1 MTENKDL
8 NNVSAAVI
16 DALRAGR
23 NTNRAAYKA
32 ARSEAFRAGYD
43 KFLKEAL
50 DSSNKHEAKKQRATA
65 LSIRRSNKFASEAN
79 FANAVFD
86 APVSFRN
93 VKFASEANFANA
105 VFNAPV
111 SFRNVKFAS
120 EANFAN
126 AVFNA
131 PVSFQDAEFISKAEF
146 TNTVF
151 KDLVIDFPE
160 ADYRFEEVSNRAIVD
175 SVNHGEESGN
185 NTDKEPAP
193 QVKSP
198 VVKVAEPM
206 RTLDHVNLTHIKSLN
221 ESFSKY
227 QSDIAKRFQLV
238 DLSSYDNF
246 FEALESLGKS
256 NFGKIEAWGEVADRI
271 SSNFSKSF
279 QNVNYAS
286 YAKLAETMRMH
297 ESAMKHINY
306 SALAKALPKIDLNIL
321 REVNRKAKPEV
332 ERIAYLGLIDTIRS
346 ARRAYYNN
354 ESSVLSDAEYDALY
368 RRLEIIEAEHP
379 HLIANDSPT
388 QEVGGEAIEAFA
400 PVTHLQRMYSLEDV
414 FSFEELRTWLTKT
427 EESTRNLTGSAPQWL
442 TELKI
447 DGLAVNLLYRN
458 GTLVRAAT
466 RGDGTTGE
474 DVTHNVRTIASIPPQ
489 LTGENHP
496 EEIEIRG
503 EVFISSADFEKLNES
518 MIAAGKNPFAN
529 PRNAAAGSLRQKDA
543 AITASRPLSMYV
555 HGIGSRTGLDIATQY
570 ETYDLLASWGLP
582 VSPYSEIADNTEAVF
597 DFINKYGE
605 QRHSLVHEIDGIV
618 IKVNDFATQAQLGYT
633 SRVPRW
639 AVAYKYPPEEVH
651 TKLLDIRVDVGRTG
665 RVTPYGV
672 MEPVFVSGSTVERAT
687 LHNQDVVKAKGVLI
701 GDTVVLRKAGD
712 VIPEIVAPVVALR
725 DGTEREFVM
734 PSECP
739 SCGSPLAPGKEGD
752 VDLRCTNP
760 RSCPAQLTE
769 RVYYAASRGAFDIEA
784 LGFEAAKALTSPA
797 TPDTPPLTTEAH
809 LFSLNIEDLREVTI
823 EREKKV
829 KGVGTG
835 KMERVP
841 YFYTKPTKA
850 RPEPKPTKNTLNLFA
865 ELEKAKQ
872 QPLWRVLVALSIRH
886 VGPTAARALAAE
898 FGSMQAIREADRER
912 LAAVD
917 GVGTTI
923 ADSIIEWFAED
934 WHAEIVDSWAAAGVR
949 MEDSRDESVERTL
962 EGLTVVVTGTLNG
975 YTRDGAKEAII
986 SRGGKASGSV
996 SKRTHFV
1003 VAGANAGSKLDKAQ
1017 QLGLKVL
1024 DEEGF
1029 TALLEGGPE
1038 AVEATA
1044 E

>member
-1 MTENKDL
+1 M
-8 NNVSAAVI
+8 
-16 DALRAGR
+16 
-23 NTNRAAYKA
+23 
-32 ARSEAFRAGYD
+32 
-43 KFLKEAL
+43 
-50 DSSNKHEAKKQRATA
+50 
-65 LSIRRSNKFASEAN
+65 
-79 FANAVFD
+79 
-86 APVSFRN
+86 
-93 VKFASEANFANA
+93 
-105 VFNAPV
+105 
-111 SFRNVKFAS
+111 
-120 EANFAN
+120 
-126 AVFNA
+126 
-131 PVSFQDAEFISKAEF
+131 SKAEF

-151 KDLVIDFPE
+151 KDLVIDFPK
-160 ADYRFEEVSNRAIVD
+160 ADYSFEEISNSAISD
-175 SVNHGEESGN
+175 SVTYGEAAQDN
-185 NTDKEPAP
+185 ADKESVT
-193 QVKSP
+193 QVKP
-198 VVKVAEPM
+198 PMVKVAEPM
-206 RTLDHVNLTHIKSLN
+206 RTLDLANLTHIKSLH
-221 ESFSKY
+221 ESLSKY
-227 QSDIAKRFQLV
+227 HSNIEKMFQSV
-238 DLSSYDNF
+238 DLSSYAKF
-246 FEALESLGKS
+246 FEAVKSLEKS
-256 NFGKIEAWGEVADRI
+256 NFGKIEALGEVIDRT
-271 SSNFSKSF
+271 SSNFSKKF
-279 QNVNYAS
+279 QDMNYAP
-286 YAKLAETMRMH
+286 YAKLTESMRIH
-297 ESAMKHINY
+297 DSAMKHINY
-306 SALAKALPKIDLNIL
+306 SALAKSLPKINPNIL
-321 REVNRKAKPEV
+321 REVNRKAKLEV
-332 ERIAYLGLIDTIRS
+332 ERIEYLELIDTIRS

-379 HLIANDSPT
+379 LIIANDSPT

-400 PVTHLQRMYSLEDV
+400 PVTHLERMYSLEDV
-414 FSFEELRTWLTKT
+414 FSFEELRAWLTKT
-427 EESTRNLTGSAPQWL
+427 EESVRNLTGAAPRWL

-474 DVTHNVRTIASIPPQ
+474 DVTHNVRTIASIPQQ
-489 LTGENHP
+489 LSGEGHP

-529 PRNAAAGSLRQKDA
+529 PRNAAAGSLRQKDPA
-543 AITASRPLSMYV
+543 VTASRPLSMYV
-555 HGIGSRTGLDIATQY
+555 HGIGSRTGLEIATQF

-582 VSPYSEIADNTEAVF
+582 VSPYSELTDSVEGIF
-597 DFINKYGE
+597 DFINRYGE

-639 AVAYKYPPEEVH
+639 AVAYKYPPEEDH

-809 LFSLNIEDLREVTI
+809 LFDLTPEDLREVTI

-886 VGPTAARALAAE
+886 VGPTAARALATE

-912 LAAVD
+912 LASVD
-917 GVGTTI
+917 GVGPTI

-962 EGLTVVVTGTLNG
+962 EGLIVVVTGTLNG

-996 SKRTHFV
+996 SKKTHFV
-1003 VAGANAGSKLDKAQ
+1003 VAGANAGSKLDKAEA
-1017 QLGLKVL
+1017 LGLRVL

-1038 AVEATA
+1038 ALDTGSESTSGESEA
-1044 E
+1044 